1 MEKIKDMKL
10 FQFIKNDR
18 DAKPGEHE
26 LLFKTNMKCGGCVA
40 TVKPFLDEAKDIES
54 WEVDLNVPD
63 KVLKVKSA
71 GISSEKVQELIN
83 KAGFKA
89 EKL

>member
-10 FQFIKNDR
+10 FQFIKNTKTEKSD
-18 DAKPGEHE
+18 ENV

-40 TVKPFLDEAKDIES
+40 TVKPYLDEAKDIES
-54 WEVDLNVPD
+54 WEVDLNAPE
-63 KVLKVKSA
+63 KVLKVKTA